1 MEDGTVMG
9 ATENDP
15 LAELYWK
22 TGIDAQPPL
31 DKFETPEVTKFINVV
46 DIESQVY
53 NGEVLKPVVKVTDAA
68 DTAKSFDRGR

>member
-1 MEDGTVMG
+1 MTGQYRHMEDGIVMG

-46 DIESQVY
+46 DIRGAGLQRR
-53 NGEVLKPVVKVTDAA
+53 
-68 DTAKSFDRGR
+68 SFKTGC